1 VLKVTGGYEVADV
14 FAQGVVITAM
24 HTHARRDKDFALF

>member
-14 FAQGVVITAM
+14 FAHGVVITAM
-24 HTHARRDKDFALF
+24 HTMPAR